1 MKVMHSN
8 CAGLD
13 VHSQSVVAC
22 ARTSERNQ
30 VAYEVKTF
38 GTTTRELWEL
48 VHWLEEHGCTHAAME
63 STGVYWKPV
72 WHVLEGSI
80 ELVLAQ
86 AAEVRNL
93 PGRKSD
99 VSDAQWLSDLLAH
112 GLVRASFVPPEPIQ
126 ELRALTRTRKQ
137 LVREVGQHAQRLQ
150 KVLEDANVKLASV
163 LSNVLGASGRAIV
176 RALIE
181 GESDP
186 HKLAELASSRL
197 KASRDRILDALQGR
211 VTAHHRFLMRL
222 HLQQIESLE
231 AVIAE
236 VEGEA
241 ASALSPFQDCLE
253 RLATIPGVSEV
264 VARVIVAE
272 IGLEMSR
279 FPTVAHL
286 ISWAGLCP
294 RLDETAG
301 KRRSTRLRHG
311 APWLKST
318 LVQAAWAAMRTKECY
333 LRAQFF
339 RIRARRGPGK
349 AIVAVAASI
358 LKAAY
363 FIIRDGVAYREL
375 GGDYFQR
382 LERPRIAKQLVRR
395 LSQLGYEVTIA
406 PAA

>member
-1 MKVMHSN
+1 MRVMHSN

-22 ARTSERNQ
+22 ARTTEGNR
-30 VAYEVKTF
+30 VAHEVKSF
-38 GTTTRELWEL
+38 GTTSRELFEL
-48 VHWLEEHGCTHAAME
+48 LHWLEEHGCTHAVME

-86 AAEVRNL
+86 ASEVKNL

-99 VSDAQWLSDLLAH
+99 VSDAQWLSDLMAH

-137 LVREVGQHAQRLQ
+137 LVREVGQHAQRVQ

-163 LSNVLGASGRAIV
+163 LSNVLGVSGRQV
-176 RALIE
+176 LRALIE

-186 HKLAELASSRL
+186 KVLAAFVSSRV
-197 KASRDRILDALQGR
+197 KAPRDRIVDALQGR
-211 VTAHHRFLMRL
+211 VTPHHRFLLRL
-222 HLQQIESLE
+222 HLEQIEHLE
-231 AVIAE
+231 TVIAA

-241 ASALSPFQDCLE
+241 ATALRPFRDSLE
-253 RLATIPGVSEV
+253 RLTTIPGVSDV

-279 FPTVAHL
+279 FPTAAHL

-294 RLDETAG
+294 EMDETAG
-301 KRRSTRLRHG
+301 KRRSTRLRRG

-318 LVQAAWAAMRTKECY
+318 LVQAAWGAVRTKDCY

-339 RIRARRGPGK
+339 RLKARRGPGK

-363 FIIRDGVAYREL
+363 FILRDGVPYREL

-382 LERPRIAKQLVRR
+382 LDKPRIAKHLVRR
-395 LSQLGYEVTIA
+395 LNELGFEVTIQ